1 MVFSS
6 TVFLFIF
13 FPMVFILN
21 FAMPNIKLKNI
32 MLTFFSILF
41 YAYGEPFAVLL
52 LLISITLNYIF
63 AIFIVKYEKN
73 KKTFL
78 TICVLLNLG
87 LLGLFKY
94 TDFTISILN
103 NVLNLNIPQANIA
116 LPIGISFFTFQALSY
131 VIDVYKDKKLIQKNW
146 GNLILYVS
154 LFPQLIAGP
163 IIKYYDVAEQIN
175 DRKITLDKTALGF
188 QRFIFGL
195 SKKLLIANTMGNV
208 ADYIFSLENS
218 KINISLA
225 WLGALTYVLQIY
237 FDFSGYSDM
246 AIGLGKIF
254 GFEFKENFNFP
265 YISDSMQVFWRRWH
279 ISVSTWFKEYLY
291 IPLGGNRKGVL
302 RTNINKLIVFFCTG
316 LWHGA
321 SLNFVVW
328 GLLHGLFLT
337 LESYNIIP
345 VQKIKFKP
353 ICHLYTLAV
362 ITLTFVIF
370 RADNLSQGFY
380 FIKQMFI
387 GFNENPEANSIFL
400 SYMSPLFIITFL
412 LGIIFSMPIK
422 DYVSKKLS
430 KNKPQYINTF
440 YYASSVVLLFL
451 CIINLSASTHNPFI
465 YFRF

>member
-13 FPMVFILN
+13 FPIVFILN
-21 FAMPNIKLKNI
+21 LVMPNIKLKNI

-52 LLISITLNYIF
+52 LIISITLNYIF

-73 KKTFL
+73 KKVFL
-78 TICVLLNLG
+78 SLCVLLNLG

-94 TDFTISILN
+94 TDFAISILN
-103 NVLNLNIPQANIA
+103 NTLNLNIPQANIA

-131 VIDVYKDKKLIQKNW
+131 VIDVYKDKKLIQKNL
-146 GNLILYVS
+146 GDLILYVS

-175 DRKITLDKTALGF
+175 NRKITLDKTALGF

-208 ADYIFSLENS
+208 ADYIFGLENS

-291 IPLGGNRKGVL
+291 IPLGGNRKGAL
-302 RTNINKLIVFFCTG
+302 RTNINRLIVFFCTG
-316 LWHGA
+316 LWNGA

-362 ITLTFVIF
+362 VTLTFVIF

-387 GFNENPEANSIFL
+387 GFSENPEANSIFL
-400 SYMSPLFIITFL
+400 SYMSPLFVITFL

-422 DYVSKKLS
+422 DYISKKIS
-430 KNKPQYINTF
+430 QNNPQYINTF